1 MYSFLSFP
9 LTLRTMLSNF
19 GAPSSVTYPMGLVVF
34 SVLSPDVQA
43 RVFQCHAC
51 TTFLCTSNVDVK
63 IQVLCVVY
71 E

>member
-34 SVLSPDVQA
+34 SVLSPDV
-43 RVFQCHAC
+43 CHAC
-51 TTFLCTSNVDVK
+51 STFLCTSNVDVK

>member
-34 SVLSPDVQA
+34 SVLSPDDACFSVMHVVLSSV
-43 RVFQCHAC
+43 RVMSM
-51 TTFLCTSNVDVK
+51 LKYRYYV
-63 IQVLCVVY
+63 
-71 E
+71 

>member
-34 SVLSPDVQA
+34 SVLSPDGVQ
-43 RVFQCHAC
+43 
-51 TTFLCTSNVDVK
+51 TSPDCTSNVDVK

>member
-34 SVLSPDVQA
+34 SVLSPDVHA
-43 RVFQCHAC
+43 CHAC
-51 TTFLCTSNVDVK
+51 STFLCTSNVDVK